1 MQAYDDGLIVLVAS
15 ELVEESIVGLMI
27 LETKQRF
34 TRSCPDILLYGYSCT
49 VSPAAYMPAQTLRC
63 RNCYSNN
70 LNKKVTHGRVG
81 FYLVQDK
88 HSFKKLI
95 LI

>member
-49 VSPAAYMPAQTLRC
+49 VSPAAYIPAQTP
-63 RNCYSNN
+63 SM
-70 LNKKVTHGRVG
+70 
-81 FYLVQDK
+81 
-88 HSFKKLI
+88 
-95 LI
+95 